1 MGLNVMHA
9 SKALVLAAALGSAC
23 FRPQSGGSVEDV
35 KMSEKNGN
43 VVREACG
50 AGRWFPA
57 GKTELQKMVNGF
69 IAKAGPGAVQ
79 GRITGAIVPHAGYIY
94 SGPVAGYV
102 FRAFRDQAQQGL
114 APETVV
120 ILGFSHRGAFP
131 GVALMDGGA
140 IATPLGKTALDQE
153 AAEILLKNRDRI
165 KVDYRPHYGEH
176 SAENQVPFVQ
186 EALPGAKIV
195 LALMGDHDR
204 VTVDQLVGAL
214 EDLAKTKKIAV
225 VASSDMLH
233 DPDYNLVTRTDK
245 AVLAKVETMD
255 AEALLREWSY
265 DRQIFCGIGP
275 VVVAM
280 RFAAARGCKKGT
292 VLKYEN
298 SGDRHPESRG
308 EWVVGYGAVVFV
320 ADKR

>member
-1 MGLNVMHA
+1 
-9 SKALVLAAALGSAC
+9 
-23 FRPQSGGSVEDV
+23 
-35 KMSEKNGN
+35 MSDKKGN

-57 GKTELQKMVNGF
+57 GKAELQKMVNGF

-79 GRITGAIVPHAGYIY
+79 GRITGAIVPHAGYVY
-94 SGPVAGYV
+94 SGPVAGHV

-131 GVALMDGGA
+131 GVALMDGDA

-186 EALPGAKIV
+186 AALPGAKIV

-204 VTVDQLVGAL
+204 ETVDQLVGAL

-308 EWVVGYGAVVFV
+308 EWVVGYGAVVFA